1 MAKKLKGMVTQF
13 GSKGYGFILGDD
25 GEQYFAHQKNIVNNS
40 RLKVN
45 TCVVFHAET
54 SDKGLVA
61 NNIKL
66 DSKAKATSSKGLSDK
81 TIMIL
86 FAFLFVTQAI
96 ILFKV
101 FIGFTN

>member
-1 MAKKLKGMVTQF
+1 MAKKVKGKVTQF

-45 TCVVFHAET
+45 TRVVFHVET

-66 DSKAKATSSKGLSDK
+66 EGKAKVTSSKGLSDRA
-81 TIMIL
+81 IIAL
-86 FAFLFVTQAI
+86 FTLLFVTQI
-96 ILFKV
+96 VILFKE
-101 FIGFTN
+101 FIGFAN